1 MTPLVESRNICRNTV
16 ADTEPVVRIRPAIE
30 SPRYD
35 REMKRVLLIRAKF
48 YHSVLS
54 YPNILFRTTVGYLFG
69 FGLVLASIATWW
81 VGGNAILVGT
91 LTGGATL
98 IVVGLLFMFAG
109 VLALPLSRRRLQT
122 RFDIDLSASTTVL
135 LSGGAVALAVV
146 ILFVAFIALLAS

>member
-1 MTPLVESRNICRNTV
+1 MGYRITIRTSVLHTQDVVSKWPFHPHRSLRNLFY
-16 ADTEPVVRIRPAIE
+16 PGVV
-30 SPRYD
+30 
-35 REMKRVLLIRAKF
+35 IRAKF

-98 IVVGLLFMFAG
+98 IVVGLLLMFAG
-109 VLALPLSRRRLQT
+109 VFALPLSRRKLQT

-135 LSGGAVALAVV
+135 VSGSAVALAVV
-146 ILFVAFIALLAS
+146 ILLIAFIALLAS